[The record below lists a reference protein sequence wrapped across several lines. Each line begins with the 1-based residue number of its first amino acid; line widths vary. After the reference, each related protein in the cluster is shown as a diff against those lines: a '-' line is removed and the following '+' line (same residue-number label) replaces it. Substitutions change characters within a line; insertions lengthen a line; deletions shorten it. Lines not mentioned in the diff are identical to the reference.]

1 ILQAAGADFGRTV
14 DVERA
19 LMARA
24 RLLLDISKLLSTG
37 SAQQRA
43 ATTQTPRR
51 PTGAGGEKSE
61 PLRLGVRDHHACSV

>member
-1 ILQAAGADFGRTV
+1 MILQAPAADFDRTL

-24 RLLLDISKLLSTG
+24 RLLLDISKLLSIG

-51 PTGAGGEKSE
+51 PTGAGGGEE
-61 PLRLGVRDHHACSV
+61 RAAQARCP